1 MKTAIILPIF
11 GAFLMI
17 GIAATATLNGRI
29 DRVEDKGE
37 KRLERIEVK
46 IDSQSKDIKDLS
58 VAIGRIEEK
67 LE

>member
-1 MKTAIILPIF
+1 MRTAIILPIF
-11 GAFLMI
+11 GAFLMV

-46 IDSQSKDIKDLS
+46 IDSQSEDIKDLS
-58 VAIGRIEEK
+58 VALGRIEEK
-67 LE
+67 LD